1 MSFVKTIGTASLV
14 GAAFALTTLPA
25 SPSAQAMPN
34 IVKQTQLAP
43 NHDATLQRVVRRGRN
58 DGRRWGRHDRDW
70 RRRHWRRHHRY
81 YDDWNPGA
89 YIALGILGALVNQGL
104 SESEA
109 RSAMQRC
116 DERFRSFEPDTGLYT
131 TYGGEKRLCP
141 YLR

>member
-1 MSFVKTIGTASLV
+1 MNFVKTIGAASLM
-14 GAAFALTTLPA
+14 GAAFALTPLPA

-34 IVKQTQLAP
+34 ILEQAQLAP
-43 NHDATLQRVVRRGRN
+43 NHDATLQRVAR
-58 DGRRWGRHDRDW
+58 DRRWGRHGSDW
-70 RRRHWRRHHRY
+70 RRRHWRRNHHRY
-81 YDDWNPGA
+81 DDDWNPGA

-116 DERFRSFEPDTGLYT
+116 DDRFRSFELDTGLYT